1 MKALAHTLLLSTTA
15 LGQPTAP
22 DPSIPAP
29 PVAPADPITIDLEPS
44 AWYAAP
50 GGDLRLPGSAGQ
62 ADLKDVNLDSPRL
75 SPFVELRARK
85 GPWSL
90 ELSGFAFSASDRGAT
105 STGLSIGAITIP
117 TGPRTSAS
125 LDTSSFEAALGHTVH
140 TYRGDLD
147 ELPLDVRLD
156 VTGGLRTH
164 TVDVTIS
171 SAGAG
176 TAQADAFFAE
186 PSAGILLRVDL
197 PRRFSIDLDA
207 SFGAFFLDDHAAISW
222 DVLVGFTW
230 RPVDELALQVGY
242 RQLAFA
248 LEDGPTGDQLR
259 WRGAMA
265 GLYTGLVF
273 RF

>member
-1 MKALAHTLLLSTTA
+1 MKALAHTLLLSTA
-15 LGQPTAP
+15 AHGQPAAP
-22 DPSIPAP
+22 GP
-29 PVAPADPITIDLEPS
+29 PLPTPPIEPADPITIDLEPS
-44 AWYAAP
+44 AWYSAP
-50 GGDLRLPGSAGQ
+50 GGDLRLPGGGGQ

-90 ELSGFAFSASDRGAT
+90 ELSGFAFSASDRGST
-105 STGLSIGAITIP
+105 SSGLSLGAISIP
-117 TGPRTSAS
+117 PGSRTTAS

-140 TYRGDLD
+140 TYRGDHA

-156 VTGGLRTH
+156 LTGGLRTH

-171 SAGAG
+171 GAG
-176 TAQADAFFAE
+176 GGTATADAFFAE
-186 PSAGILLRVDL
+186 PSTGILLRVDL

-207 SFGAFFLDDHAAISW
+207 SIGALILNDYAAISW

-248 LEDGPTGDQLR
+248 LEEGPTGDQIR

-265 GLYTGLVF
+265 GLYSGLVF